1 VLTRRNLLTGLGAV
15 LITAPAIVHAGNIMR
30 VRSFKEYAGK
40 FYFEVTVQPNIDG
53 GFLYEW
59 NELGYNLDLVKEPML
74 QALRHASSEKREKGR
89 IVELKLDK
97 IVYDLGRN
105 D

>member
-1 VLTRRNLLTGLGAV
+1 MLTRRNLLTGLGAV

-30 VRSFKEYAGK
+30 VRSFKDAGK
-40 FYFEVTVQPNIDG
+40 FYFEILHEPNIDG

-74 QALRHASSEKREKGR
+74 QAIRNASLEKRSFEKR
-89 IVELKLDK
+89 KVIEFELDDIVWEG
-97 IVYDLGRN
+97 I
-105 D
+105 